1 MRAIACALT
10 ALLYIATAQVIDD
23 IDWTAYLSR
32 HDPVWNSSTTCFTG
46 YTLLNDTVKHESA
59 SGCNALQCASAATCV
74 EEAAAACDA
83 CGACTSFGLS
93 PAWHNATLALLFGN
107 VTPYSPNPSWETFVK
122 GGPMLRN
129 HSGCAVNSSTIPTA
143 WEDGLWLG
151 NGLQG
156 SNLLWDRANPHALRL
171 EVGRVDVWDR
181 RAPGSALATGYAMF
195 DRPRIPTGFFTLN
208 TSGTITHAQFRYH
221 LAEGLAR
228 GRVETT
234 LGAVDFLLASL
245 IAPREH
251 HLLQFNASGGEAPAG
266 AGGFRINFVPQL
278 GDSTRQNPPA
288 RYKPNPAPTCAGSG
302 TGADVRVCT
311 QPLLAGAGYATAYAT
326 APLAG
331 VQGGFVSVMH
341 TANDWPVDTSAA
353 TAAGVVHDAVAAL
366 TAPGGIDAALAD
378 QASWWLA
385 HFKVSFI
392 SVPNTAL
399 EGAYVLQAAK
409 VGAAT
414 RKGGVAMDLMGPWWQ
429 KSGWELYWWDVS
441 YVAPDAPQ
449 TPRPNPNSIDSPSPP
464 QPCS

>member
-302 TGADVRVCT
+302 TGADARVCT

-441 YVAPDAPQ
+441 YVAPDAPK
-449 TPRPNPNSIDSPSPP
+449 TPRPTLTQSIPPPP